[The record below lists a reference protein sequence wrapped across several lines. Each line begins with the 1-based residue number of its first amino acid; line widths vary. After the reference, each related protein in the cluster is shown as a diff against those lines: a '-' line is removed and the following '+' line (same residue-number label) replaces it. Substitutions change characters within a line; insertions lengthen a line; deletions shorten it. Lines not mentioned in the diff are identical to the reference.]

1 MPNHIINT
9 IRLTGDREKIN
20 ELLESVKDNRFGIGS
35 LDFNKVIPMPE
46 SLQIETSSSMERGL
60 KAYKEFVDICTFDG
74 ANKDMDLLNIP
85 EDKENIFFT
94 GDLHFGHA
102 NVIAFDNRPFKTVEE
117 MDAELIRRWNNKV
130 GKGDLTYVLGD
141 MIWKARNDDAPE
153 LIKSLNGQII
163 LIKGNHDRF
172 LHNAKAKAALAGIK
186 DYDDICVSLEDGTK
200 KRVIL
205 SHYFTPMYNGHR
217 YQAIHL
223 HAHSHFTDEADFEV
237 DFAKRLN
244 SIGCRN
250 EIYNVGCM
258 YWNYE
263 PVTLDEIIE
272 NGRTIRPTYGER
284 STEYMAQFPWEKNQT
299 VNHENE
305 ISWNVFY
312 HNCNSRSI
320 ETFNVFEHGSFREYV
335 KKAAKKYQN
344 KEDFA
349 KQLRSEVMYYFWSK
363 CEWEV
368 LVTPWISPRES
379 EKKKIDVC
387 WQIMNNWDV
396 FVDYTWANRKK
407 L

>member
-1 MPNHIINT
+1 MC
-9 IRLTGDREKIN
+9 K
-20 ELLESVKDNRFGIGS
+20 
-35 LDFNKVIPMPE
+35 
-46 SLQIETSSSMERGL
+46 
-60 KAYKEFVDICTFDG
+60 
-74 ANKDMDLLNIP
+74 
-85 EDKENIFFT
+85 IFFT
-94 GDLHFGHA
+94 GDLHFGHT
-102 NVIAFDNRPFKTVEE
+102 NVLAFDKRPFASVEE

-130 GKGDLTYVLGD
+130 GKGDLVYVLGD

-186 DYDDICVSLEDGTK
+186 DYDDICVTLEDGTK

-217 YQAIHL
+217 HQAIHL
-223 HAHSHFTDEADFEV
+223 HAHSHFTDEADFEI
-237 DFAKRLN
+237 DYAKYLN

-258 YWNYE
+258 YWNFE

-272 NGRTIRPTYGER
+272 GGRTIRPNYGER
-284 STEYMAQFPWEKNQT
+284 SDEYTVKFPWEKKPSIYPEDDIT
-299 VNHENE
+299 
-305 ISWNVFY
+305 WNVFY
-312 HNCNSRSI
+312 HNSNSRSI

-335 KKAAKKYQN
+335 KKAARKVQS

-349 KQLRSEVMYYFWSK
+349 IQLRREVMYYFWSK

-368 LVTPWISPRES
+368 VIAPWVGGDNEER
-379 EKKKIDVC
+379 KVDVS

-396 FVDYTWANRKK
+396 FVDYTWNNRKK